1 MRIKIGL
8 IVSCLLMISCI
19 SSKKSL
25 NLKKV
30 EKGEQLEYAQEISV
44 DQFLKIWMHNRLSM
58 IDINCRE
65 IYKDTNYVY
74 FVKNKSKFPS
84 LVPSL
89 YKVNKD
95 SLTFRLGDYNKID
108 AQRIKN
114 EFWEKVSNKITS
126 DLPEGD
132 YNRTFNKEFDYSLN
146 GKKILITLRLKVES
160 EKGLFYGYKKMLI
173 LEKNYKG
180 YYDII
185 EMKIIIE

>member
-1 MRIKIGL
+1 MRLNIGL
-8 IVSCLLMISCI
+8 LVFFLFMISCI

-25 NLKKV
+25 NFKRVV
-30 EKGEQLEYAQEISV
+30 EGEQLEYAQEISV
-44 DQFLKIWMHNRLSM
+44 GQFLKIWMHNRLSK

-74 FVKNKSKFPS
+74 FGKNEPKFFS

-95 SLTFRLGDYNKID
+95 SLTFILGNYNKID
-108 AQRIKN
+108 PQRIKN

-126 DLPEGD
+126 DLPKGD
-132 YNRTFNKEFDYSLN
+132 YSRTFNREFDYSLN
-146 GKKILITLRLKVES
+146 SKKIMITLGLKVER

-180 YYDII
+180 YYDID